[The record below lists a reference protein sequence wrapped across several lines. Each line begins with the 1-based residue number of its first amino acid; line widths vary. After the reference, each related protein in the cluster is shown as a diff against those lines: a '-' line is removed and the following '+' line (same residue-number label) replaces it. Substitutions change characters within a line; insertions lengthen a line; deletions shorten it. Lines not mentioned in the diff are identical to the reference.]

1 MASTLTIKD
10 RTEFPWNE
18 SDFAGKIGIAV
29 KAYWNAR
36 RKQAKKQNNQ
46 GKKDAGT
53 RGEVTGARHLNAFA
67 HLFLEVIKAS
77 GYKDSD
83 VFFAKPLA
91 LPGYYRAQKKWDIVV
106 TKDDSLVTA
115 IELKSQ
121 SGSFGNNL
129 NNRSEEVLG
138 LSRDFWIAYR
148 ERAFGLTRQPWLGY
162 FFLLEES
169 SRSTTSVK
177 LDQSKF
183 PAFPIFKGASYMD
196 RYRILCE
203 RLVLERDYSATALLA
218 SPKDSRDGKFIEPSD
233 ELKLYKFSKSL
244 FAHLMAYN

>member
-1 MASTLTIKD
+1 MHVGNRQRSK
-10 RTEFPWNE
+10 EH
-18 SDFAGKIGIAV
+18 
-29 KAYWNAR
+29 
-36 RKQAKKQNNQ
+36 Q

-53 RGEVTGARHLNAFA
+53 RGEVTGGQHLNTFA
-67 HLFLEVIKAS
+67 HLFIEVIKAAK
-77 GYKDSD
+77 YEDSD
-83 VFFAKPLA
+83 IFFAKPLV

-106 TKDDSLVTA
+106 TKDNNLVTA

-138 LSRDFWIAYR
+138 LSRDFWTAYR
-148 ERAFGLTRQPWLGY
+148 ERAFGLSRQPWLGY

-169 SRSTTSVK
+169 PRSTAPVK

-183 PAFPIFKGASYMD
+183 PAFPIFRGASYME

-244 FAHLMAYN
+244 FAHLVAYC